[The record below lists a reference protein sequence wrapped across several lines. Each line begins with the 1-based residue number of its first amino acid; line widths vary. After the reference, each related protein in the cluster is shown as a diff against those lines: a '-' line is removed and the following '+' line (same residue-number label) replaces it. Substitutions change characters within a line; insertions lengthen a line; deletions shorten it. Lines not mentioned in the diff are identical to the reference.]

1 MFPGLACDLKGR
13 FIVTDEQTNLVSVFS
28 DTGKFL
34 KHLTYPNDDDEDD
47 DQDDD
52 VGGDDLDDEEDENAN
67 EKDKGNNSASCVD
80 DSVKGGNNN
89 SQNCTGCGKKD
100 DTNSSA
106 SPSSSPQQT
115 CRGRCGS
122 VDEEKDFDVRSET
135 HGHYTHTHTHHH
147 AVRSKAVVRRSLSDS
162 DAAEFVGDSP
172 CSGRKTSLDNSSSS
186 SRNSSSSSRNSSNSS
201 SRERRKS
208 GGKPF
213 AFNQPRYVWVTKTGK
228 IVVSDSGSH
237 SIKVFNEDGDF
248 LRSIGSHGTGDGHLK
263 VMNE

>member
-1 MFPGLACDLKGR
+1 LNNNDLPILFSGLGCDLKER

-34 KHLTYPNDDDEDD
+34 KHLTHPNDDDEDD

-52 VGGDDLDDEEDENAN
+52 DVGGDDVNDDEDEN
-67 EKDKGNNSASCVD
+67 ESGQDKGNNSASSVD
-80 DSVKGGNNN
+80 DRVKAGNNN

-106 SPSSSPQQT
+106 SSSASPQQT
-115 CRGRCGS
+115 CRGRCES
-122 VDEEKDFDVRSET
+122 VDEEKDFEVR
-135 HGHYTHTHTHHH
+135 
-147 AVRSKAVVRRSLSDS
+147 KAVVWQSLSDS

-172 CSGRKTSLDNSSSS
+172 CRGRKTSSGNS
-186 SRNSSSSSRNSSNSS
+186 SSSSSRNSSNSKRNS
-201 SRERRKS
+201 SNSSIRERRKS

-237 SIKVFNEDGDF
+237 SIKVFSEDGDF
-248 LRSIGSHGTGDGHLK
+248 LRSIGTHGTGDGQLK
-263 VMNE
+263 V